1 MAYTRRRVP
10 PGYILKRGVW
20 YAKTE
25 DLEWKDPRGG
35 DSESIQVLQGKEGMQ
50 GSVHRAPFP
59 Q

>member
-1 MAYTRRRVP
+1 MP

-35 DSESIQVLQGKEGMQ
+35 DNESIQVLQGKEGMQ